1 MLMKY
6 IAKVGFSGK
15 VSMRK
20 GEIREIKDKYI
31 VDDLLKAGYIEPVE
45 KPKTATK
52 KTS

>member
-20 GEIREIKDKYI
+20 GEIKEISDKFI
-31 VDDLLKAGYIEPVE
+31 VNDLLKAGYIEPVE
-45 KPKTATK
+45 KPKK